1 MKSTNII
8 YWLLTGLFGM
18 FMLSSGIQELM
29 HTQSGIE
36 FILKL
41 GYPAYMISFLGT
53 AKILGAIAILVP
65 GFPRLK
71 EWAYAGFFFAM
82 TGALASHLA
91 CADYSVK
98 GLMGPF
104 FQIVFILLSW
114 YYRPADRKIVAATD
128 NYL

>member
-8 YWLLTGLFGM
+8 YWFLTGLFGM

-71 EWAYAGFFFAM
+71 EWAYAGLVFDLL
-82 TGALASHLA
+82 GAT
-91 CADYSVK
+91 YSIVSS
-98 GLMGPF
+98 GPIQAQSAF
-104 FQIVFILLSW
+104 MLVFIAIAFGS
-114 YYRPADRKIVAATD
+114 YYFYHKKLKYSSKSAA
-128 NYL
+128 